1 LPGEKGTLEEQ
12 RRNLQTACEGI
23 AAVMSVGY
31 NAVVTQG
38 NGPQVGDALARSELT
53 GSQMEPLPM
62 DACVAETQGSI
73 GSLLQQALQKTLQR
87 HGLSRPVVTI
97 VTQVL
102 ISPRDPALRN
112 LTKPVG
118 PLYNQT
124 ACPAKLRNWAAT
136 IGTRGLPRK
145 ARQ

>member
-1 LPGEKGTLEEQ
+1 
-12 RRNLQTACEGI
+12 
-23 AAVMSVGY
+23 
-31 NAVVTQG
+31 
-38 NGPQVGDALARSELT
+38 VGDALARSELT

-136 IGTRGLPRK
+136 ISTRGLPRK